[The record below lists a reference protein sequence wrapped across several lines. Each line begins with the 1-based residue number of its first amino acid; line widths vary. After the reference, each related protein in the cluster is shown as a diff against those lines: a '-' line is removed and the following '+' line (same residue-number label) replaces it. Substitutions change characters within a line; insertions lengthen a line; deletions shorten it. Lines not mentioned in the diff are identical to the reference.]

1 MSILNYHFS
10 FSFFI
15 YWLILFNSG
24 SITQIFNPVAG
35 VLITI
40 GIQTKEVK
48 AEMETHQV
56 IVEIT
61 INE

>member
-35 VLITI
+35 VVITI
-40 GIQTKEVK
+40 GIRTKEVK

-61 INE
+61 INK